1 MPSRSETAIA
11 ADAVVSMSVGV
22 VDGEASREAIC
33 IDVLGDA
40 ARNSAYV
47 RARFVASGYEN
58 SPKRPYKL

>member
-22 VDGEASREAIC
+22 VDGEVSWETVC

-40 ARNSAYV
+40 ARNSPYV
-47 RARFVASGYEN
+47 RAQFVAYGYEN
-58 SPKRPYKL
+58 SPKQPYRL